1 MTQLGPVGVETTD
14 PAFSTALPRAR
25 SPKHESGCGRA
36 VENAASSNTT
46 NRQHTSKPFV
56 GGRSPP
62 RRLALRKRQRRH
74 HPPSQPI
81 PGSAP
86 STEHRPSF
94 RLISVLELT
103 GNSCVIGN
111 FYWGS
116 GRQKYQKG
124 NIFSAKSATARVFTG
139 IDRVRPVRMRAG
151 GPRSQ
156 AADLRKSR
164 NHAIAGKN
172 LARCALQH
180 AATIPQAGIGASSLV
195 AGRAGRNAF
204 DRATGFIR
212 ALGKDPA

>member
-14 PAFSTALPRAR
+14 PAFSTALPQPLSCLGDRAR
-25 SPKHESGCGRA
+25 GRA
-36 VENAASSNTT
+36 VENAASPNTT

-56 GGRSPP
+56 GGRRPP
-62 RRLALRKRQRRH
+62 RRLALRKRQRHH

-86 STEHRPSF
+86 GTEHRPSF

-103 GNSCVIGN
+103 QPASLLALTEFAPSACGPELDVAFDNL
-111 FYWGS
+111 
-116 GRQKYQKG
+116 
-124 NIFSAKSATARVFTG
+124 FSA
-139 IDRVRPVRMRAG
+139 VRPVRMRAG

-172 LARCALQH
+172 LARCALQR